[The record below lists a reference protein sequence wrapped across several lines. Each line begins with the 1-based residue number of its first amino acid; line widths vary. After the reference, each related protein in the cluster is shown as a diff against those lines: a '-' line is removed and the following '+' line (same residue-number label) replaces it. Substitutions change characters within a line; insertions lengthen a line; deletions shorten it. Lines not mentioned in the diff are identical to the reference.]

1 MLSSWHSGS
10 GSFTANAYDFFRYKV
25 DPIQWASV
33 VWEQWSLRR
42 HNFSLW
48 LAMLGKLR
56 IRDIL
61 QFLSPDPICS
71 LCQNANESHAHLFFS
86 CDWSFSLW
94 SKARFWLKLYNS
106 MPSLNRVIRVLHNN
120 KKGLQPR
127 MRRVSL
133 AILVYL
139 ICEERNMRIFNNIA
153 KSVKAI
159 FRKFQIL
166 FYIILYFHEKNHL
179 AYSVAS

>member
-1 MLSSWHSGS
+1 
-10 GSFTANAYDFFRYKV
+10 
-25 DPIQWASV
+25 
-33 VWEQWSLRR
+33 
-42 HNFSLW
+42 
-48 LAMLGKLR
+48 MLGKLR
-56 IRDIL
+56 TRDKL
-61 QFLSPDPICS
+61 QFLSLDPICS

-94 SKARFWLKLYNS
+94 SKARFWLKLYSS

-179 AYSVAS
+179 AYSVASWYELFCISV